1 MKNIALKVFK
11 VLLGLLCILPTTMM
25 YIFGVSLVF
34 WHSARGEQG
43 LDFGIMIFFAATG
56 LALLSLAWLWIRR
69 PGYVL
74 RSVPI
79 WIWLGL
85 IAGNGVVI
93 YMLGDTGG
101 RSYQHSPVGRL
112 MMGDFD
118 VLVGFWVVGGGPALF
133 SWYLLYK
140 VYRQGVRLSSQGN
153 PATPSQ

>member
-1 MKNIALKVFK
+1 MKNVALKGLK

-25 YIFGVSLVF
+25 YIFGFSLVI
-34 WHSARGEQG
+34 WHLKQNEQG
-43 LDFGIMIFFAATG
+43 FDFSIMIFFAATG
-56 LALLSLAWLWIRR
+56 LALLSLVWLWIRR

-85 IAGNGVVI
+85 IAGNGVFI

-101 RSYQHSPVGRL
+101 RSYQHSLVGRL
-112 MMGDFD
+112 MAGDFD
-118 VLVGFWVVGGGPALF
+118 VLVGFWVAGGGPALF

-140 VYRQGVRLSSQGN
+140 VYRQGVRLSSQEGTV
-153 PATPSQ
+153 PPQ